1 MVCSWRALFPER
13 FLGGFLNRI
22 RLYAAR
28 IMFLGKSCPCKK
40 QGHKE
45 EGKVSFHTFFYIS
58 SGQGAGWRVGPL
70 HGISDAAVTGSNDLA
85 FCNHIPYSDPVLKKQ
100 PFFLFDRL
108 RQRPVR
114 QCRDHFPETVLRM
127 SIEKL
132 LFS

>member
-1 MVCSWRALFPER
+1 M
-13 FLGGFLNRI
+13 LNLRRI
-22 RLYAAR
+22 QNLMQIIR
-28 IMFLGKSCPCKK
+28 
-40 QGHKE
+40 
-45 EGKVSFHTFFYIS
+45 
-58 SGQGAGWRVGPL
+58 
-70 HGISDAAVTGSNDLA
+70 HGISDAAVTGSNNLA

-132 LFS
+132 LFP